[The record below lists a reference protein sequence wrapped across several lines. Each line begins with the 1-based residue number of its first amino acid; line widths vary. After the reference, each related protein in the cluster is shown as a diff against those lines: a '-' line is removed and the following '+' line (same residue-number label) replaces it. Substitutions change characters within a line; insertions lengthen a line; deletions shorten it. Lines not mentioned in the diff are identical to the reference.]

1 MKELV
6 NSLSDEAFSQLVSAV
21 YDRRRRE
28 SRNEA
33 ASIILTDA
41 EIELLKNRKTI
52 DAIKSIRDRID
63 CSLMVAKDAT
73 DMYYENNPREL
84 FSNNNYHWADL

>member
-6 NSLSDEAFSQLVSAV
+6 NSLSDETFQQLASAV

-33 ASIILTDA
+33 AQIILTDA
-41 EIELLKNRKTI
+41 EIEFIKNRRQVE
-52 DAIKSIRDRID
+52 AVKSVRDRIG

-73 DMYYENNPREL
+73 DMYSETSVHESL
-84 FSNNNYHWADL
+84 SS

>member
-1 MKELV
+1 MNMRELV
-6 NSLSDEAFSQLVSAV
+6 NSLSNETFQQLASAV

-33 ASIILTDA
+33 AQIILSDA
-41 EIELLKNRKTI
+41 EIEFIKNGKPVN
-52 DAIKSIRDRID
+52 AVKSVRDRIG

-73 DMYYENNPREL
+73 DMYSETSVPESLN
-84 FSNNNYHWADL
+84 S